1 MAPLRKPGVVAGRSV
16 QAGAGLL
23 QPVDALLVDACVGHD
38 LRRAE
43 VQPGLGHAQE
53 RARDATV
60 AVGAA
65 HVRRNP
71 VAVGNPG
78 LLEFVVF
85 VIVFAL
91 TGACV
96 AADGGNVGDLL
107 KLHVRVDL
115 DGIDL
120 AGVGRHGIDGDA
132 AEDVDRLRLHGRVD
146 LGGIDAVVVGLLG
159 SDGDAGEDVARLT
172 GRLHVRV
179 DLRGIDLS
187 VVGRRDFIDLIRI

>member
-1 MAPLRKPGVVAGRSV
+1 MAPLRKLGVVAGRSV

-71 VAVGNPG
+71 VVVGNTG

-107 KLHVRVDL
+107 KLH
-115 DGIDL
+115 
-120 AGVGRHGIDGDA
+120 
-132 AEDVDRLRLHGRVD
+132 GRVD
-146 LGGIDAVVVGLLG
+146 LGGIAAVVVGLLG
-159 SDGDAGEDVARLT
+159 IDGDAGEEVARL
-172 GRLHVRV
+172 RLHVRV
-179 DLRGIDLS
+179 DLRGIDLA

>member
-43 VQPGLGHAQE
+43 VQPGLGHPKE
-53 RARDATV
+53 RARDATM

-65 HVRRNP
+65 HFGRNP
-71 VAVGNPG
+71 VAVGNTG

-96 AADGGNVGDLL
+96 AADGGNVGELL

-115 DGIDL
+115 GGIDL
-120 AGVGRHGIDGDA
+120 AGVG
-132 AEDVDRLRLHGRVD
+132 
-146 LGGIDAVVVGLLG
+146 LLG
-159 SDGDAGEDVARLT
+159 IDGDAGEDVARL
-172 GRLHVRV
+172 RLHVRV
-179 DLRGIDLS
+179 DLRGIDLA

>member
-1 MAPLRKPGVVAGRSV
+1 MAPLRKPSVVAARSV

-23 QPVDALLVDACVGHD
+23 QPVDALLVDASVGHD

-43 VQPGLGHAQE
+43 VQPGLGHPKE
-53 RARDATV
+53 RARDATM

-65 HVRRNP
+65 HFGRNP
-71 VAVGNPG
+71 VAVGNTG

-96 AADGGNVGDLL
+96 AADGGNVGELL
-107 KLHVRVDL
+107 K
-115 DGIDL
+115 
-120 AGVGRHGIDGDA
+120 
-132 AEDVDRLRLHGRVD
+132 LHGRVD
-146 LGGIDAVVVGLLG
+146 LGGIAAVVVGLLG
-159 SDGDAGEDVARLT
+159 IDGDAGEDVARL
-172 GRLHVRV
+172 RLHVRV
-179 DLRGIDLS
+179 DLRGIDLA